1 MFHKQKL
8 ARLVKEKPQ
17 VQRLLDDM
25 LKNWEGH
32 YFLPTNP
39 KPEEAVAMMYEHER
53 IRGPAS
59 ELDSYLRGTCP

>member
-53 IRGPAS
+53 IGGQRANW
-59 ELDSYLRGTCP
+59 TVI